1 MAAAAFSCCGIER
14 TRTEGDD
21 EREEEGANDEIVIA
35 DGDDDAKPGRSPG
48 EGTEARRRG
57 VGADELHAQAGP
69 REEAREC
76 DAVIIGEASATGGK
90 KDWIR
95 EWEEKGGGEK
105 NSEAKKKKCRVD
117 RPFFTLFRRS
127 SYKNSSPSSV
137 FDAHSSPPHR
147 PCWPQRRAWPACSR
161 AASRGDAAA
170 RRRPLLPRR
179 RWPLLCHDDTESTIS
194 VVASMSLPALLL
206 LPPPLRPSPLT
217 RRPRPLSP
225 RPRR

>member
-35 DGDDDAKPGRSPG
+35 DGDDDAKPWRSPG

-105 NSEAKKKKCRVD
+105 NSEAKKKKKVSS
-117 RPFFTLFRRS
+117 RPPILHSFSSFFVQEFI
-127 SYKNSSPSSV
+127 SV
-137 FDAHSSPPHR
+137 F
-147 PCWPQRRAWPACSR
+147 C
-161 AASRGDAAA
+161 
-170 RRRPLLPRR
+170 
-179 RWPLLCHDDTESTIS
+179 
-194 VVASMSLPALLL
+194 V
-206 LPPPLRPSPLT
+206 
-217 RRPRPLSP
+217 
-225 RPRR
+225 